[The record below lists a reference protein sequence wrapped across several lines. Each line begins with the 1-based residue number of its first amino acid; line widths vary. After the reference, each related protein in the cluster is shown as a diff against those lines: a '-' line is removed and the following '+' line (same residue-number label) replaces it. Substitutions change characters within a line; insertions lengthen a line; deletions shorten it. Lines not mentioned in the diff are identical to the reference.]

1 MIPLCLKPKKF
12 GKKKAF
18 ERPKTITSSAESLF
32 MVMP

>member
-1 MIPLCLKPKKF
+1 MRSLCLPKKF